1 MGYTVYYH
9 VEIKEYKKACTFI
22 ERICNGLNLDCKF
35 NEREI
40 IIIPPSKEVEPLVI
54 KNGRGFVK
62 TYKREPYTSI
72 YLLVLLSLSAFGS
85 VEVSDDEG
93 FTL

>member
-1 MGYTVYYH
+1 MGYTIYYH
-9 VEIKEYKKACTFI
+9 VKIKEYKKACTFI
-22 ERICNGLNLDCKF
+22 ERICNGLNLDCRF
-35 NEREI
+35 NETEI
-40 IIIPPSKEVEPLVI
+40 IIKPPSKEVEPLVI

-72 YLLVLLSLSAFGS
+72 YLLLLLSLSAFGS

-93 FTL
+93 LTL

>member
-1 MGYTVYYH
+1 MGYTIYYH
-9 VEIKEYKKACTFI
+9 INLKEPEKAYAFI
-22 ERICNGLNLDCKF
+22 ERICNGLNLDCRF
-35 NEREI
+35 NKREI
-40 IIIPPSKEVEPLVI
+40 IIKPSSKEVEPLVI

-72 YLLVLLSLSAFGS
+72 YLLLLLSLSAFGS

>member
-1 MGYTVYYH
+1 MGYTIYYR
-9 VEIKEYKKACTFI
+9 VSIKEHEKACAFVK
-22 ERICNGLNLDCKF
+22 RICSGLNWDCEV
-35 NEREI
+35 NEEEI
-40 IIIPPSKEVEPLVI
+40 IIKPVTEEVEPLII

-72 YLLVLLSLSAFGS
+72 YLLLLSSLSAFGS

>member
-1 MGYTVYYH
+1 MGYTIYYRIS
-9 VEIKEYKKACTFI
+9 IKEPEKACAFI
-22 ERICNGLNLDCKF
+22 ERICNGLNLDCRF

-40 IIIPPSKEVEPLVI
+40 IIKPSSKEVEPLVI

-72 YLLVLLSLSAFGS
+72 YLLLLFSLSAFGS

-93 FTL
+93 FAL

>member
-1 MGYTVYYH
+1 MGYTIYYH
-9 VEIKEYKKACTFI
+9 VKIKEYKKAYAFI
-22 ERICNGLNLDCKF
+22 ERICNGLNLDCRF

-40 IIIPPSKEVEPLVI
+40 IVKPSSKDVEPLVI

-72 YLLVLLSLSAFGS
+72 YLLVLFSLSAFGS

-93 FTL
+93 FVL

>member
-1 MGYTVYYH
+1 MGYTIYYH
-9 VEIKEYKKACTFI
+9 VKIKEYKKACTFI
-22 ERICNGLNLDCKF
+22 KRICNGLNLDCRF

-40 IIIPPSKEVEPLVI
+40 IINPPSKDVEPLVI

-72 YLLVLLSLSAFGS
+72 YLLVLFSLSAFGS

-93 FTL
+93 FGL